1 MKLVTFTYKGN
12 THIGA
17 LVNRD
22 GKEQVVDLNSAEPG
36 LPTDRITFLE
46 QGEAARKLAEKALSG
61 RSVPLAEVKLHAPI
75 PRPGYI
81 SCIGFNYKDHAA
93 ETRQPL
99 PKFSIVSAKY
109 ANVLLP
115 NAE

>member
-36 LPTDRITFLE
+36 LPTDMITFLE
-46 QGEAARKLAEKALSG
+46 QGEAAHKLAQKALSG
-61 RSVPLAEVKLHAPI
+61 KSVPLADVKLHPPI
-75 PRPGYI
+75 PRPGKI
-81 SCIGFNYKDHAA
+81 ICIALNYNDHAP
-93 ETRQPL
+93 QP
-99 PKFSIVSAKY
+99 AHT
-109 ANVLLP
+109 LP
-115 NAE
+115 NFPL